1 MSGRREFHEEVAS
14 TQDRAIELA
23 RAGAEEGTQ
32 VVARRQVSGRG
43 RLDHSWAS
51 PDGGLYLSIVL
62 RTPAERAAWV
72 PLALGT
78 ELARALSREYPVPL
92 GVKWPN
98 DLVVVP
104 RAGSARKLGG
114 VLVDRVATS
123 AGAWAEVAGIG
134 LNVATDLA
142 HLPEE
147 VRPRA
152 ASLAEFVHPPPSL
165 DEVERLAVA
174 AASAAASTLRS
185 PDGVAAIRDRC
196 RAVLFGVGRRATVDG
211 ATTGTIAGLG
221 DEGELLL
228 DQGPHRLRIRAG
240 DVRVEGVA

>member
-1 MSGRREFHEEVAS
+1 M
-14 TQDRAIELA
+14 
-23 RAGAEEGTQ
+23 
-32 VVARRQVSGRG
+32 ARRQRSGRG

-51 PDGGLYLSIVL
+51 PDGGLYLSVVL
-62 RTPAERAAWV
+62 RTPVERAPWV

-78 ELARALSREYPVPL
+78 ELTRALSREYPVPL

-104 RAGSARKLGG
+104 PAGSARKLGG
-114 VLVDRVATS
+114 VLVDRIATS
-123 AGAWAEVAGIG
+123 GSAWAEVAGVG
-134 LNVATDLA
+134 LNVTTDIA
-142 HLPEE
+142 QLPEG
-147 VRPRA
+147 VRSRA
-152 ASLAEFVHPPPSL
+152 ASLAEFVRPPPSL
-165 DEVERLAVA
+165 DEVERRVVEA
-174 AASAAASTLRS
+174 AAAAATTLRS
-185 PDGVAAIRDRC
+185 PDGVATIRDRC
-196 RAVLFGVGRRATVDG
+196 RAVLFGVGRRATIDG